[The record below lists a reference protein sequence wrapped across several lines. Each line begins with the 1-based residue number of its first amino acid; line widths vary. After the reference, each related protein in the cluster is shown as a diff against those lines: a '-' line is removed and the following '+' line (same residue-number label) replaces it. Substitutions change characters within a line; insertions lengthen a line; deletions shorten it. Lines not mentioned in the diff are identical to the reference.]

1 MKMHTLSQMSDSR
14 LNLAHRIRFHFL
26 DIFLFP
32 LILYLVNYIHTHT
45 ELNLKNYLKYQMHFV
60 IILSSTRMHL
70 GEDATGPKSIL

>member
-26 DIFLFP
+26 DNFLLT
-32 LILYLVNYIHTHT
+32 LILYLVNYIHTHWT
-45 ELNLKNYLKYQMHFV
+45 QLKNYLKYQMHFV
-60 IILSSTRMHL
+60 IILSSTRMQL